1 MGVGYSS
8 AKHTPGVGEAP
19 SPIPGTE
26 KWKPSLRNLE
36 SEILNHGNS
45 QKGLEG
51 AVSKQRNQGQKH
63 GSAGKFTCYQA
74 CPWDPKGGR
83 KEQTRQKSNRP
94 MDVC

>member
-26 KWKPSLRNLE
+26 KWKSSLMNLE

-63 GSAGKFTCYQA
+63 GSAGKFNLLSSLFLG
-74 CPWDPKGGR
+74 PKR
-83 KEQTRQKSNRP
+83 WKEGTDTSKIK
-94 MDVC
+94 